1 MEHLRINEH
10 LRLER
15 VNLSMAETIFMAI
28 DRDRNYLKTWLPFV
42 EFTEQVSDT
51 ERFLQNVIFETKNNT
66 NETFSIWYKEEFAGL
81 LGLNLIDHLNKKAEI
96 GYWLAEKMQG
106 KGIITN
112 STERLIHYAFQKLS
126 INRVQIKVAV
136 GNEKSAAIPQR
147 LGFKLEGIERNGEL
161 HGQKFLDLEIYSLLK
176 TDNESFS

>member
-1 MEHLRINEH
+1 MEHLRINEF

-15 VNLSMAETIFMAI
+15 VNLSMAETIFMTI

-42 EFTEQVSDT
+42 EFTQQVSDT
-51 ERFLQNVIFETKNNT
+51 ERFLQNVIFETKNKT
-66 NETFSIWYKEEFAGL
+66 NEIFSIWHKEEFSGL
-81 LGLNLIDHLNKKAEI
+81 LGLNVIDHLNKKAEI
-96 GYWLAEKMQG
+96 GYWLAERMQG

-112 STERLIHYAFQKLS
+112 SAESLIRYAFQKLN

-136 GNEKSAAIPQR
+136 GNRKSAAIPQR

-161 HGQKFLDLEIYSLLK
+161 HGQKFLDLEVYSLLK
-176 TDNESFS
+176 KDYVNFS

>member
-1 MEHLRINEH
+1 MEHLRISDY

-15 VNLSMAETIFMAI
+15 VKLSMAETIFRTI
-28 DRDRNYLKTWLPFV
+28 DRDRDYLKTWLPFV
-42 EFTEQVSDT
+42 EFTQEVSDT
-51 ERFLQNVIFETKNNT
+51 ERFLQNVIFETRNKT
-66 NETFSIWYKEEFAGL
+66 NEIFSIWYNEEFSGL
-81 LGLNLIDHLNKKAEI
+81 LGFNQIDHLNKKAEI

-106 KGIITN
+106 KGIITA
-112 STERLIHYAFQKLS
+112 SVERLIRYAFQKLNM
-126 INRVQIKVAV
+126 NRVQIKVAV

-176 TDNESFS
+176 MNRENIS